1 MNSANNWKPLTTAG
15 AVLLLNS
22 FVFLFITFSI
32 QSSTLWGPTAGCLI
46 AGVPLLIVGLA
57 QKSRLGGK

>member
-1 MNSANNWKPLTTAG
+1 MISIKNWKPFTIAG

-22 FVFLFITFSI
+22 FVFLGITFSI
-32 QSSTLWGPTAGCLI
+32 RSSTLWGPAAACLI

-57 QKSRLGGK
+57 KKSKLAGK